1 MSSDSAVGRYRTWRI
16 SHVLHASLL
25 PALSSGLRRCP
36 NVDPHHLVKH
46 QFDNLCYN
54 KKKTPCV
61 IYIHLR
67 VLKVSFDACVS
78 AGRAG
83 APLPDLAFQG
93 YIQADWTIGLSPLK
107 QWLDATWIPVR
118 GKLLSDPMYKTQFI
132 ESPAA
137 FVFFSVLGVPALG
150 PGGRPSKA
158 KTPAVTF
165 RATSIWC
172 LLHNSW

>member
-1 MSSDSAVGRYRTWRI
+1 MSSDDAVGRYRTWRI

-61 IYIHLR
+61 TYIHLR

-93 YIQADWTIGLSPLK
+93 YVQADWTIGLSLLK
-107 QWLDATWIPVR
+107 QWLDATWIPVH
-118 GKLLSDPMYKTQFI
+118 GKLFSDPNYKTQFLAA
-132 ESPAA
+132 PAA
-137 FVFFSVLGVPALG
+137 FVFFSVLGVAALG

-158 KTPAVTF
+158 KSPPKTPAVTF
-165 RATSIWC
+165 QAM
-172 LLHNSW
+172 